1 MAISKRPESAE
12 SGGPCATPGR
22 WTKLLLVSG
31 GYAAAVVI
39 AAVAVAAR
47 VLLQPDEDGSASG
60 GMAAFGDAL
69 FFLGVFGIA
78 AVPATV
84 AALVFLRARP
94 LFWQIASLL
103 ALAGSVTGV
112 AALYALLTSHSASH
126 SVAAPPGTWSLLAP
140 LRLLL
145 APLFA
150 LATLLAALLS
160 PLRRCRHVLLAC
172 AAAEAVVLVWAL
184 LFWLGA
190 AP

>member
-1 MAISKRPESAE
+1 MSRRSARAG

-22 WTKLLLVSG
+22 WWTKLLLVGG
-31 GYAAAVVI
+31 GYAAALV
-39 AAVAVAAR
+39 VAVAAVTAR

-60 GMAAFGDAL
+60 GMTAFGDAL
-69 FFLGVFGIA
+69 CFLGVFGTA

-103 ALAGSVTGV
+103 ALAGSVTGM
-112 AALYALLTSHSASH
+112 AALYALLTSHSA
-126 SVAAPPGTWSLLAP
+126 APPPGAWSLLAP
-140 LRLLL
+140 LRLVL

-172 AAAEAVVLVWAL
+172 TAAEAVVLAWAL

-190 AP
+190 AR